1 MKRPILVVDDEP
13 GIRFVYRE
21 YLGELGYPVLVAADG
36 AEALRA
42 GRSQPLALALVD
54 LNLPDMTGADV
65 IQGLRG
71 FQPALPVVVIS
82 ANPRGMHGVLLAS
95 LDVQQVLE
103 KPVDIAA
110 LGELAARY
118 AA

>member
-1 MKRPILVVDDEP
+1 VKRTILVVDDEP
-13 GIRFVYRE
+13 GIRFVYQE

-36 AEALRA
+36 AEALHA
-42 GRSQPLALALVD
+42 GQSQPLALALVD
-54 LNLPDMTGADV
+54 LNLPDMNGVDV

-71 FQPALPVVVIS
+71 FHPTLPIVVIS

-103 KPVDIAA
+103 KPVDIAC
-110 LGELAARY
+110 LGDLAARY